1 MDQIWN
7 PGFASGGAIV
17 SLDDF
22 ISKSDLVKEDNFFS
36 GAWQSATWEDQV
48 WGVLFNVDVWQFT
61 YYNKDLLDQA
71 GVDPQELTTWE
82 GLRRAGAELTG
93 GDKFGVG
100 LFGHKGEDT
109 VVVADSFIYSN
120 GGSVLKEDGSCAL
133 DEPEAIEALEYLN
146 DLRQYAL
153 RDP

>member
-17 SLDDF
+17 PLDDF

-71 GVDPQELTTWE
+71 V
-82 GLRRAGAELTG
+82 
-93 GDKFGVG
+93 
-100 LFGHKGEDT
+100 
-109 VVVADSFIYSN
+109 
-120 GGSVLKEDGSCAL
+120 
-133 DEPEAIEALEYLN
+133 
-146 DLRQYAL
+146 
-153 RDP
+153 